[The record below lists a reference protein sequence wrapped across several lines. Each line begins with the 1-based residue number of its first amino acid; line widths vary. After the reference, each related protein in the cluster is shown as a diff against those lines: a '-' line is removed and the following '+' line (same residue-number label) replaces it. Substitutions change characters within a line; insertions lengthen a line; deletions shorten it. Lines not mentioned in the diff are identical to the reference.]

1 VACGFRQIIVNL
13 ASDGVFESGAL
24 QLSNAPSLKQIA
36 QDFLIFWGSFQRI
49 VPNGRIYSSLARNLL
64 TRLKVMNMKV
74 WTHFIKI
81 VNMFTIS

>member
-1 VACGFRQIIVNL
+1 MGCGFGQIIVNL
-13 ASDGVFESGAL
+13 ASDGVLESRAL
-24 QLSNAPSLKQIA
+24 QLSNAPLLKQIA